1 MRLTHRRSVPVVAT
15 LLVTLALLAGC
26 GVDSDSQVVAS
37 TETSESTDPSEPSTS
52 TTTTEATTTEP
63 SDDGPGDGIGDD
75 DGMFDDGSTD
85 DSGTDGDDTIDDDG
99 PTDDGTSDDGASD
112 GGDLTAFCAAYVDV
126 ARLDDELG
134 TALDDGDVAGFKALY
149 SEYIDAVD
157 AAAAVAPDEVFDAM
171 NQVADILFEFSDE
184 VEQAVTI
191 EEIEAIPED
200 PAFTAGAEAFD
211 EAESYTDENC

>member
-37 TETSESTDPSEPSTS
+37 TETSESTDPSTS

-63 SDDGPGDGIGDD
+63 TDDGPGDGIGDD
-75 DGMFDDGSTD
+75 DGMFDDDGSTD
-85 DSGTDGDDTIDDDG
+85 GDSGTDGDDTIDDDG

-112 GGDLTAFCAAYVDV
+112 GGDLTAFCAAYMDV

-134 TALDDGDVAGFKALY
+134 TALDDGDVAGFKARY

-157 AAAAVAPDEVFDAM
+157 AAAAVAPDEIFDAM